1 MARFP
6 IPLRLGSGDFF
17 SSRRKPEFPAII
29 GMDKNRLILY
39 NNNRSYPEKEVTA
52 P

>member
-17 SSRRKPEFPAII
+17 SSRRRPEFPAII
-29 GMDKNRLILY
+29 GMDKKRPILY
-39 NNNRSYPEKEVTA
+39 NRIYPEKEVTA